1 MTAAPLPRFPIALY
15 GALFVVAL
23 VPIAAVAIMPLDD
36 YLNHLARMY
45 VLARYDDVPA
55 LHKFFEIRWAALPNL
70 AMEMFIVPLAK
81 LMPVALAGKLYL
93 GLSFAALIGGVVLV
107 NRALSGAWSAWP
119 AAAFLLLYNDTFLF
133 GFQSYIMSV
142 GVALLLFALW
152 IHWRDRGAALRLA
165 AFGVGAVFLYFCHL
179 TGFGIYGVLI
189 GGYELSRAWAGR
201 RERGLVVLSDWL
213 VTAAQFVV
221 PIVLFVFFSP
231 TADAAGRSS
240 FHNFLDKWHYFQKAT
255 LLFDVFRNYVMT
267 LDQATFALVVVAV
280 AAGLATRRLRFV
292 PHGAL
297 PFLALAAVF
306 AVIPKLLFSSDY
318 VDDRVAVAV
327 AFVFVATTRLDR
339 MGAPGRRIV
348 VGAIAA
354 LFVVR
359 IAAITVTWQDYNR
372 DYAAYLAVLDR
383 MPEGQALA
391 GVVAYEG
398 TSWQRR
404 RPPLYHFLNQ
414 ATITR
419 HAFYPTI
426 FAQRAQQPMALK
438 PPYDAIGED
447 QKALMSLRTGGAQG
461 PEPLAAA
468 PFEYDRLKV
477 FDYVFVIR
485 EHLIKAPRPGFMVR
499 VDGGADFGLYR
510 IEHRR

>member
-1 MTAAPLPRFPIALY
+1 MTAAPLHRFPIALY
-15 GALFVVAL
+15 GALFAVAL

-55 LHKFFEIRWAALPNL
+55 LQKFFAIRWAALPNL

-81 LMPVALAGKLYL
+81 LLPVALAGKIFLA
-93 GLSFAALIGGVVLV
+93 LSFAALIGGVVLV
-107 NRALSGAWSAWP
+107 NRALSGVWSAWP

-152 IHWRDRGAALRLA
+152 IHWRERKVALRLA
-165 AFGVGAVFLYFCHL
+165 VFGVGALFLYFCHL

-189 GGYELSRAWAGR
+189 GGYELSRAWALR
-201 RERGLVVLSDWL
+201 RERGLVVPADWL
-213 VTAAQFVV
+213 VTAAPFVV
-221 PIVLFVFFSP
+221 PIIVFVFFSP

-240 FHNFLDKWHYFQKAT
+240 FGNVLDKWHYFQKAT

-267 LDQATFALVVVAV
+267 LDQATFALVVIAV
-280 AAGLATRRLRFV
+280 VAGLATRRLRFV
-292 PHGAL
+292 PHGFA
-297 PFLALAAVF
+297 PCFLLAAVF
-306 AVIPKLLFSSDY
+306 AVLPKLLFSSDF
-318 VDDRVAVAV
+318 VDDRVAVAL

-339 MGAPGRRIV
+339 MGAAGRRVV
-348 VGAIAA
+348 VGAVAA

-372 DYAAYLAVLDR
+372 DYAAYLKLLEQ
-383 MPEGQALA
+383 MPEGQVLG
-391 GVVAYEG
+391 GVVAFEG
-398 TSWQRR
+398 SSWQRR

-438 PPYDAIGED
+438 PPYDVIGQT
-447 QKALMSLRTGGAQG
+447 QKELMSLRTGGPLGA
-461 PEPLAAA
+461 EPLAAA
-468 PFEYDRLKV
+468 PFEYDRLKQ
-477 FDYVFVIR
+477 FDYLFVFR
-485 EHLIKAPRPGFMVR
+485 EHLVKAPRPDFMVR
-499 VDGGADFGLYR
+499 VGGGDDYTLYR
-510 IEHRR
+510 IERRP